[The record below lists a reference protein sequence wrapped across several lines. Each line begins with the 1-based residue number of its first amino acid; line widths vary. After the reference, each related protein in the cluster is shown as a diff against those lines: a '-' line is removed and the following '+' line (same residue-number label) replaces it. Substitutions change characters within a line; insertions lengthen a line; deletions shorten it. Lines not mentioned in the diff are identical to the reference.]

1 MKILYFGDL
10 KDITL
15 KREENI
21 EIESI
26 KIKELKNL
34 LSEKYPL
41 LEESFLKDE
50 IRIIVNGKDYSFTGG
65 DETLISKGCEIALFS
80 PVGGG

>member
-15 KREENI
+15 KREETIEVESI
-21 EIESI
+21 EIGP
-26 KIKELKNL
+26 LKNL
-34 LSEKYPL
+34 LSEKYPPL
-41 LEESFLKDE
+41 KESFLKDE
-50 IRIIVNGKDYSFTGG
+50 IRIIVNGKDCSFTGR
-65 DETLISKGCEIALFS
+65 DETLVLKGFEIALFS

>member
-15 KREENI
+15 KREEI
-21 EIESI
+21 IDLEAIR
-26 KIKELKNL
+26 IKELKNL
-34 LSEKYPL
+34 LSDKYPQL
-41 LEESFLKDE
+41 RESFLKNE
-50 IRIIVNGKDYSFTGG
+50 IRIIINGKDYSFTGG
-65 DETLISKGCEIALFS
+65 DETLVAKDFEIALFS

>member
-15 KREENI
+15 KREEALDF
-21 EIESI
+21 ESM
-26 KIKELKNL
+26 KISDLKNL
-34 LSEKYPL
+34 LSEKYPEL
-41 LEESFLKDE
+41 KESFLKDE
-50 IRIIVNGKDYSFTGG
+50 IRIIINGRDYSFTPG
-65 DETLISKGCEIALFS
+65 DETLLSKGFEIALFS

>member
-15 KREENI
+15 KREEII
-21 EIESI
+21 EVESI
-26 KIKELKNL
+26 KIGALKNL
-34 LSEKYPL
+34 LSEKYPPL
-41 LEESFLKDE
+41 KESFLKDE
-50 IRIIVNGKDYSFTGG
+50 IRIILNGKDYSFTGG
-65 DETLISKGCEIALFS
+65 DETLVLKGFEIALFS

>member
-1 MKILYFGDL
+1 MRVLYFGDL

-15 KREENI
+15 KREEII
-21 EIESI
+21 EVESI
-26 KIKELKNL
+26 KIGNLKNL

-41 LEESFLKDE
+41 LKESFLKDE
-50 IRIIVNGKDYSFTGG
+50 IRIIVNGKDYSFTGR
-65 DETLISKGCEIALFS
+65 DETLVSKGFEIALFS

>member
-21 EIESI
+21 EVESI
-26 KIKELKNL
+26 NIGTLKNL

-41 LEESFLKDE
+41 LKESFLKDE
-50 IRIIVNGKDYSFTGG
+50 IRIIVNGKDYSFTGR
-65 DETLISKGCEIALFS
+65 DETLVSKGFEIALFS

>member
-26 KIKELKNL
+26 KIKDLKNL

-65 DETLISKGCEIALFS
+65 DETLISKGFEIALFS

>member
-1 MKILYFGDL
+1 MKVLYFGDL

-15 KREENI
+15 KREEI
-21 EIESI
+21 IESESI
-26 KIKELKNL
+26 QIGDLKNL
-34 LSEKYPL
+34 LSEKYPNL
-41 LEESFLKDE
+41 KESFLKDE

-65 DETLISKGCEIALFS
+65 DKTLVSKGFEIALFS

>member
-1 MKILYFGDL
+1 MKVLYFGEL

-15 KREENI
+15 KREELIEAEVFNI
-21 EIESI
+21 G
-26 KIKELKNL
+26 ELKIL
-34 LSEKYPL
+34 LSDKYPL
-41 LEESFLKDE
+41 LKESFLKDE

-65 DETLISKGCEIALFS
+65 NETLISKGFEIALFS

>member
-1 MKILYFGDL
+1 MKVLYFGDL

-15 KREENI
+15 KREEI
-21 EIESI
+21 IESESI
-26 KIKELKNL
+26 QIGDLKNL
-34 LSEKYPL
+34 LSEKYPSL
-41 LEESFLKDE
+41 KGSFLKDE

-65 DETLISKGCEIALFS
+65 DKTLVSKGFEIALFS

>member
-26 KIKELKNL
+26 KIKDLKNL

>member
-15 KREENI
+15 KREEI
-21 EIESI
+21 IESESI
-26 KIKELKNL
+26 QIGDLKNL
-34 LSEKYPL
+34 LSEKYPSL
-41 LEESFLKDE
+41 KESFLKDE
-50 IRIIVNGKDYSFTGG
+50 IRIIVNGKDYSFTGR
-65 DETLISKGCEIALFS
+65 DKTLVSKGFEIALFS

>member
-21 EIESI
+21 EVESI
-26 KIKELKNL
+26 NIGTLKNL

-41 LEESFLKDE
+41 LKESFLKDE
-50 IRIIVNGKDYSFTGG
+50 IRIIINGKDYSFTGR
-65 DETLISKGCEIALFS
+65 DETLVSKGYEIALFS

>member
-10 KDITL
+10 KNITS

-21 EIESI
+21 EEDLI
-26 KIKELKNL
+26 KIGDLKNL
-34 LSEKYPL
+34 LSKKYPL
-41 LEESFLKDE
+41 LKESFLKDE
-50 IRIIVNGKDYSFTGG
+50 IRIIINGKDYSFTGG
-65 DETLISKGCEIALFS
+65 DETLISKGFEIALFS

>member
-15 KREENI
+15 KRQENI
-21 EIESI
+21 DIESI
-26 KIKELKNL
+26 KIKDLKDL

-41 LEESFLKDE
+41 LKESFLKEE

-65 DETLISKGCEIALFS
+65 DETLISKGFEIALFS

>member
-15 KREENI
+15 KREEII
-21 EIESI
+21 EVESI
-26 KIKELKNL
+26 NIGTLKNL

-41 LEESFLKDE
+41 LKESFLKDE
-50 IRIIVNGKDYSFTGG
+50 IRIIVNGKDYSFTGR
-65 DETLISKGCEIALFS
+65 DETLVSKGFEIALFS

>member
-21 EIESI
+21 ENESI
-26 KIKELKNL
+26 KIKDLKNL

-41 LEESFLKDE
+41 LKESFLKDE

-65 DETLISKGCEIALFS
+65 DETLISKGFEIALFS

>member
-15 KREENI
+15 KREEII
-21 EIESI
+21 EVESI
-26 KIKELKNL
+26 KIGALKNL
-34 LSEKYPL
+34 LSEKYPPL
-41 LEESFLKDE
+41 KESFLKDE
-50 IRIIVNGKDYSFTGG
+50 IRIIVNGKDYSFTGR
-65 DETLISKGCEIALFS
+65 DETLVSKGCEIALFS